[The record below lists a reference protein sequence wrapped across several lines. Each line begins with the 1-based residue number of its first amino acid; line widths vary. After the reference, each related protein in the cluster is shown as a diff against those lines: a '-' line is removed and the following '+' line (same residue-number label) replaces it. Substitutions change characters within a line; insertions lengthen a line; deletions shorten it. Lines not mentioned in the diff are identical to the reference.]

1 MDNLLLLGLIGMVA
15 VVCVA
20 GLYGAY
26 LLLNPT
32 RTAQDRLRDL
42 SSDDAPATNFD
53 SSNLIREDSYD
64 DEAGGLGRVFAPKSA
79 EERNIMRRKL
89 VQAGYK
95 HKNALE
101 IMNFTRIA
109 LAIGLPII
117 CIPISTGLSPLY
129 GTILTIVALLAG
141 YFGPQMMVENALNKR
156 KEAIL
161 KSFPDCLDLLVSSV
175 EAGLGVDAAFRRVS
189 QEMVTSAP
197 MLAKEFQLVNNEISA
212 GVPRIDALRH
222 MEQRTGL
229 DEIRSLVNMLAQAE
243 RFGTSIAASLRVHA
257 EVTRQKR
264 MSRAEAEA
272 AKVSP
277 KLTVVMIL
285 FLLPTLFMMLTG
297 PAVIK
302 VVRLV
307 MK

>member
-1 MDNLLLLGLIGMVA
+1 MESLLLLAIIAMVG

-32 RTAQDRLRDL
+32 RTASDRLRDL
-42 SSDDAPATNFD
+42 GGEEEPSGLEGSIIIDNADDDGAF
-53 SSNLIREDSYD
+53 
-64 DEAGGLGRVFAPKSA
+64 GGVGRMFAPQSA

-89 VQAGYK
+89 VQAGYR

-101 IMNFTRIA
+101 ILNFTRIA
-109 LAIGLPII
+109 LAIGLPLMCLPLTLELTLIKGG
-117 CIPISTGLSPLY
+117 GLTL
-129 GTILTIVALLAG
+129 AMLLFG
-141 YFGPQMMVENALNKR
+141 YFAPQMMVENKLNKR
-156 KEAIL
+156 KDEIL

-175 EAGLGVDAAFRRVS
+175 EAGLGVDAAFRRVA
-189 QEMVTSAP
+189 QEMESAAP
-197 MLAKEFQLVNNEISA
+197 LLAKEFQLVNNEISA
-212 GVPRIDALRH
+212 GVARIDALRH
-222 MEQRTGL
+222 MEKRTGI

-297 PAVIK
+297 PAVIR
-302 VVRLV
+302 VARL
-307 MK
+307 MMG